1 MNATDPIADLLT
13 RIRNAAK
20 ARQKTVD
27 VPSSRLKKDIVR
39 VLLEQKFIK
48 NFVEVPNPR
57 QNLLRI
63 FLSYTPEKKSFI
75 TGLVRL
81 SKPGL
86 RIYLTKDQ
94 LYKMSQA
101 MGITLL
107 SSSQGVLTD
116 QEARQ
121 KGVGGEALCRVW

>member
-1 MNATDPIADLLT
+1 MNSTDPIADLLT

-20 ARQKTVD
+20 ARQKMVD
-27 VPSSRLKKDIVR
+27 VPSSRLKKEIAR

-48 NFVEVPNPR
+48 NFIEVPNPR
-57 QNLLRI
+57 QNMLRI

-75 TGLVRL
+75 TGIVRL

-94 LYKMSQA
+94 LHKMSQA
-101 MGITLL
+101 MGTTIL
-107 SSSQGVLTD
+107 SSSFGVLTD
-116 QEARQ
+116 QEASQ

>member
-27 VPSSRLKKDIVR
+27 VPSSRLKKEIVR
-39 VLLEQKFIK
+39 VLLEQRFIK

-86 RIYLTKDQ
+86 RIYLSKDQ
-94 LYKMSQA
+94 LPKISQA
-101 MGITLL
+101 MGTTLL

-116 QEARQ
+116 QQARQ